1 MDKIKEKFSDL
12 LHKEVPFVLI
22 FASCFSHQSEIKDIL
37 RSFGIYAVLSILN
50 DRGIITEGRYFKLD
64 EQQKE
69 VLQKVSDDHK
79 IGNSIYNYI
88 CKELYLN
95 FVK

>member
-69 VLQKVSDDHK
+69 ILKKVSDDHK
-79 IGNSIYNYI
+79 IGNSIHN
-88 CKELYLN
+88 
-95 FVK
+95 

>member
-1 MDKIKEKFSDL
+1 MYKIKEKFSDL

-64 EQQKE
+64 VQQKDI
-69 VLQKVSDDHK
+69 LKKVSDDHEHG
-79 IGNSIYNYI
+79 IGNSIHN
-88 CKELYLN
+88 
-95 FVK
+95 